1 MKLVLAIA
9 VGGAFGAVARHF
21 VSQQV
26 AHLFGHAFPWSTLVI
41 NVAGSLAM
49 GVLVEAMVLAWH
61 VSPEM
66 RALLTVGVL
75 GAFTTFSTFALD
87 AVVLHGRGEEFL
99 ALVYCVASVVLCV
112 GAVFAGMRAAR
123 LVLA

>member
-21 VSQQV
+21 VGQQV
-26 AHLFGHAFPWSTLVI
+26 SHLLGQGFPWSTLAV
-41 NVAGSLAM
+41 NVAGSLVM
-49 GVLVEAMVLAWH
+49 GVLVEAMALNWN
-61 VSPEM
+61 VSPEI

-87 AVVLHGRGEEFL
+87 AVSLHARGEDLL
-99 ALVYCVASVVLCV
+99 ALTYCVASVVLCV
-112 GAVFAGMRAAR
+112 GGVFAGMRAVR